1 MRSGARPK
9 CDPVFSPPASRHGTA
24 LLLWLE
30 AFITALL
37 PTYLSSGVWFILLGP
52 YLCSD
57 SIEEE
62 VFVYIFS
69 PCKRR
74 LNLTEIQKVFALAVI
89 GRGFR
94 AASALIS
101 ASDSSFSYRGL
112 RRAHGTVVYLLFVS

>member
-74 LNLTEIQKVFALAVI
+74 LNLTAI
-89 GRGFR
+89 
-94 AASALIS
+94 
-101 ASDSSFSYRGL
+101 
-112 RRAHGTVVYLLFVS
+112 